1 MRTRRATSAAPS
13 LRKNADGQ
21 VGDWNEM
28 TIQLGGDRITVQMN
42 GVEVISN
49 AELPGLPSRGPIGL
63 QHEDGRIQFQ
73 NLFVRESQP

>member
-1 MRTRRATSAAPS
+1 
-13 LRKNADGQ
+13 
-21 VGDWNEM
+21 M

-49 AELPGLPSRGPIGL
+49 AELPGLPSRGPIAL
-63 QHEDGRIQFQ
+63 QHEDGRVQFR